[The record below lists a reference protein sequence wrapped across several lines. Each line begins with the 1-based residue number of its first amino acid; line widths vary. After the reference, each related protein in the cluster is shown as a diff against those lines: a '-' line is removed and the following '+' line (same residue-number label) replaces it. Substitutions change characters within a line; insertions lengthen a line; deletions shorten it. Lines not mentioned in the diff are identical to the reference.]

1 MVERS
6 VAQRSRGVLR
16 NGREG
21 CCAIG
26 SLDSLIKCQKPK
38 FGQSAKMR
46 TGGTEASGAR
56 TFSLQG
62 KTSVGHFG
70 IDGFTIRFKYERARR
85 SLPSC
90 KTLLASG

>member
-1 MVERS
+1 MQRSRGVLRNGGEECYAMVERS

-56 TFSLQG
+56 TFS
-62 KTSVGHFG
+62 
-70 IDGFTIRFKYERARR
+70 
-85 SLPSC
+85 
-90 KTLLASG
+90 